1 MDEEQN
7 VKSIGNSLTVYRDL
21 KNNDDVKTVI
31 YLLADSVSAR
41 MRESGL
47 NRALTVHINARSA
60 DLQSYHKQ
68 GKTSRPTVNVREIAE
83 LAFKLFREIYPW
95 EEKVRS
101 LGVSVSDFY
110 FGPEQ
115 LDFFGT
121 VSADER
127 MGNLNEAIDKI
138 RRKYGNNV
146 IQLAIV
152 KKDPRLAG
160 LDVKGEH
167 VIHPYSF
174 FRH

>member
-1 MDEEQN
+1 M
-7 VKSIGNSLTVYRDL
+7 
-21 KNNDDVKTVI
+21 
-31 YLLADSVSAR
+31 
-41 MRESGL
+41 
-47 NRALTVHINARSA
+47 
-60 DLQSYHKQ
+60 
-68 GKTSRPTVNVREIAE
+68 
-83 LAFKLFREIYPW
+83 
-95 EEKVRS
+95 RS

-121 VSADER
+121 VSAGER